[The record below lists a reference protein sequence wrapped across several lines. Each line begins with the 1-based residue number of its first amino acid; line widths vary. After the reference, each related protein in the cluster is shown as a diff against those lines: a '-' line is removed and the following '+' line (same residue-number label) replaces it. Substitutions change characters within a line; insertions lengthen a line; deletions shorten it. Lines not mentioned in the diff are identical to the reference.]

1 MPSRNS
7 LADLYKKMLGL
18 IKDNKTQM
26 NDSFRKLLSDYE
38 EAIPIGVA

>member
-7 LADLYKKMLGL
+7 LAELYTKILGL
-18 IKDNKTQM
+18 IRENRTQI
-26 NDSFRKLLSDYE
+26 NASFRKVLSDYE